1 MGGKLRVATAV
12 AVLAMVAAGCTGAK
26 RPGEGSS
33 VAAGGGS
40 TTTTVADA
48 ASVDPGSVDPCAPLP
63 DGAAPPG
70 CPPTT
75 DPATATPGAAP
86 AGGGGRTARP
96 GTGSGAGGTAA
107 PSGAT
112 TTGGDGGA
120 TGEPA
125 STAAPVDAPGDPQ
138 LFAGNLNTRGISA
151 TEIRICG
158 HAALTYG
165 PAFNATPDDFNVY
178 YSAINDAGGV
188 HGRKIVATY
197 ENDDYKPATARQA
210 AEACKAK
217 NPFMILGGI
226 GFDQIPTVRNWAEEN
241 KELYFHHIATVK
253 GTEGK
258 QYSYTTQPTVERVGQ
273 AFGQLTAARFKSKKI
288 GVLYRNSEFWQP
300 GFDAYKAEAAAR
312 GFTIVKAVGVE
323 QNQANYT
330 QALIELRNAGAEV
343 VFGWENTLALTQM
356 VAQAK
361 AQGWSP
367 QWIAFPFNL
376 TSQTLDDDA
385 MTPPMVGLAS
395 WPGYSKG
402 DYSGPFAPYA
412 NDMKEFEA
420 QYAKYRPGTDIGG
433 PAGDLLWLNW
443 IEQKRL
449 VALLQACGRDCTRN
463 HLVGILQRG
472 YQAATSPTCPLDF
485 SGGKHDG
492 SGGLINTMET
502 YRSPSGKVNW
512 RSPELCKSG
521 F

>member
-1 MGGKLRVATAV
+1 MGGRLRGAAV
-12 AVLAMVAAGCTGAK
+12 VVVLAMVAAGCTGAK

-33 VAAGGGS
+33 VAAGGTG
-40 TTTTVADA
+40 TTTTIAVDA
-48 ASVDPGSVDPCAPLP
+48 ATVDPAADPCAAGDVAACPP
-63 DGAAPPG
+63 PAPGDPAAPGAAPTGAAGGPAKGTARPG
-70 CPPTT
+70 SGGAGT
-75 DPATATPGAAP
+75 AAP
-86 AGGGGRTARP
+86 AGGAPTGG
-96 GTGSGAGGTAA
+96 GTSGGTAEGNA
-107 PSGAT
+107 
-112 TTGGDGGA
+112 
-120 TGEPA
+120 
-125 STAAPVDAPGDPQ
+125 AAPVDAPGDPQ
-138 LFAGNLNTRGISA
+138 LFAGDLNTRGITADS
-151 TEIRICG
+151 IRLCG

-165 PAFNATPDDFNVY
+165 PAFNATADDFNVY

-188 HGRKIVATY
+188 HGRKITATY

-258 QYSYTTQPTVERVGQ
+258 QYSYTTQPTVERVGK
-273 AFGQLTAARFKSKKI
+273 AFGELTAQRFKNKKI

-300 GFDAYKAEAAAR
+300 GFDAYKAEAAAK
-312 GFTIVKAVGVE
+312 GFTIVQAVGVE

-330 QALIELRNAGAEV
+330 QALIALRNAGAEV

-376 TSQTLDDDA
+376 TSQTLGDDA

-402 DYSGPFAPYA
+402 DYSGPFAAYA

-433 PAGDLLWLNW
+433 AAGDLLWLNW
-443 IEQKRL
+443 VEQKRL
-449 VALLQACGRDCTRN
+449 VALLQACGPNCTRN
-463 HLVGILQRG
+463 HLVGMLQRG
-472 YQAATSPTCPLDF
+472 YQATTAPTCPLDF
-485 SGGKHDG
+485 SGGKRDG
-492 SGGLINTMET
+492 SGGLLNTMET
-502 YRSPSGKVNW
+502 YRAPNGKVNW

>member
-1 MGGKLRVATAV
+1 MGAKLRVLVVV
-12 AVLAMVAAGCTGAK
+12 AVLAMVAAGCTGAQ

-33 VAAGGGS
+33 LAAGDAT
-40 TTTTVADA
+40 TTTTVAGDLA
-48 ASVDPGSVDPCAPLP
+48 DVDPGTDPCADP
-63 DGAAPPG
+63 AAPG
-70 CPPTT
+70 CPPTAG
-75 DPATATPGAAP
+75 PATGGAP
-86 AGGGGRTARP
+86 
-96 GTGSGAGGTAA
+96 AGGTAA
-107 PSGAT
+107 PTGGT
-112 TTGGDGGA
+112 TKPRAGGTAGGTAAGGGGTGDGGGTQA
-120 TGEPA
+120 N
-125 STAAPVDAPGDPQ
+125 TAAPADAPGDPQ
-138 LFAGNLNTRGISA
+138 LFAGDLNTRGITA
-151 TEIRICG
+151 DGIRICG

-178 YSAINDAGGV
+178 YSAVNDAGGV
-188 HGRKIVATY
+188 FGRKITATY

-258 QYSYTTQPTVERVGQ
+258 QYSYTTQPTVEKVGQ
-273 AFGQLTAARFKSKKI
+273 MFGQLTAQRFKTKKI

-330 QALIELRNAGAEV
+330 QALIELRNAGSEV

-402 DYSGPFAPYA
+402 DYSGPFAAYA

-420 QYAKYRPGTDIGG
+420 QYAKYRPNTDIGG
-433 PAGDLLWLNW
+433 VAGDLLWLNW

-449 VALLQACGRDCTRN
+449 VALLQACGPSCTRN
-463 HLVGILQRG
+463 HLVGVLQRG
-472 YQAATSPTCPLDF
+472 YQATTSPTCPLDF

-492 SGGLINTMET
+492 SGGLVNVMET
-502 YRSPSGKVNW
+502 YRAPDGKVNW